1 MLIPIN
7 NVTYFII
14 RILESEPRINNLLLK
29 PLLIYKE
36 LSASDFL
43 TNLSQSGSLS
53 LGKYG
58 S

>member
-1 MLIPIN
+1 MLTPIN

-14 RILESEPRINNLLLK
+14 RTLESEPRIDIPRLT

-36 LSASDFL
+36 LSASYFL
-43 TNLSQSGSLS
+43 TNFSQSGSLS

>member
-14 RILESEPRINNLLLK
+14 RILKSVPKIDIQRLI
-29 PLLIYKE
+29 PLLFYKE
-36 LSASDFL
+36 LSAFDFL
-43 TNLSQSGSLS
+43 TNFSQSGSLS